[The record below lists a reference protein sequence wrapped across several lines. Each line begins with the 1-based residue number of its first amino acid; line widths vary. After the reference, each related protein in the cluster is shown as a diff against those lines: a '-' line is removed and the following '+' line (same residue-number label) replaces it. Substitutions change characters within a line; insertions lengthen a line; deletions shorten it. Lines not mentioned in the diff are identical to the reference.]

1 LIFPILRCLLNSLSC
16 KFEMSEKKRSSKGQR
31 DEWKPYVEK
40 YDPIKVGSVNGT
52 ATVAHDRA
60 LIRAS
65 GQHYKPN
72 ERVIGD
78 PKKTLFVGRLS
89 LDTVEADIHQLFSRY
104 GKIARIRLVR
114 DIVTGM
120 SKRYAFVEFK
130 HRRDMDI
137 AWENAHHAIIDSSQI
152 IVDREVERR
161 MEGWIPR
168 RLGGGFGGRK
178 QSGQMRF
185 GCREN
190 PYRRFS
196 TSRQT
201 SRW

>member
-1 LIFPILRCLLNSLSC
+1 
-16 KFEMSEKKRSSKGQR
+16 MTEKKRSSKGPR

-89 LDTVEADIHQLFSRY
+89 LDTVEADIHQLFGRY

-120 SKRYAFVEFK
+120 SKR
-130 HRRDMDI
+130 
-137 AWENAHHAIIDSSQI
+137 SQI

>member
-1 LIFPILRCLLNSLSC
+1 
-16 KFEMSEKKRSSKGQR
+16 MSEKKGSSKRQR
-31 DEWKPYVEK
+31 DEWKPYAEK
-40 YDPIKVGSVNGT
+40 YDPIKVGSVNGI
-52 ATVAHDRA
+52 AAVAHDRA

-72 ERVIGD
+72 ERVIGN

-89 LDTVEADIHQLFSRY
+89 LDTVEADIQQLFGRY

-120 SKRYAFVEFK
+120 SKR
-130 HRRDMDI
+130 
-137 AWENAHHAIIDSSQI
+137 SQI
-152 IVDREVERR
+152 IVDRELERR

-190 PYRRFS
+190 PFRRIC
-196 TSRQT
+196 TSRPT